1 MGRESGEEGQ
11 KAIWRGGAEGNLE
24 RRDRRQ
30 FGVRIVGVPGLII
43 GKRLKYSPDKS
54 TKEDR

>member
-1 MGRESGEEGQ
+1 MGRESGQEGQ
-11 KAIWRGGAEGNLE
+11 KGICTGGTEGNLE

-30 FGVRIVGVPGLII
+30 FGVRIVGVPRLII

-54 TKEDR
+54 TKEDK